1 MKVSFPLVSAALLLQ
16 AHLVLGGRDRDH
28 KTNEDALSLLRE
40 RTTPSEH
47 KVQSAAA
54 TAKLSLRGKRVLG
67 HGCPDGID
75 GYYCGNNPDVP
86 SYLNLVPN
94 RLYKCED
101 GDFSEDDWEDSCWN
115 NNPVQYC
122 KVNGGG
128 HDECAD
134 ACPDGKN
141 GYYCGNNPD
150 VPDYLVDDRLYKC
163 IDGDYSE
170 DDWEDSCWNNHP
182 VQYCKVNGDGHDACV
197 DKHPAPAPPPP
208 PPSPT
213 CPGNKD
219 GYYCG
224 NNPDVPDHLVDDR
237 LYECDNGHYEKVDS
251 CWNNDPV
258 QSCKVN
264 GGGHDECVD
273 ACPGGI
279 DGYYCGNNPNVPS
292 DLDLVDGRLYYCE
305 DGDYSKHDWVD
316 TCTNNP
322 TELSYPNEYQIC
334 QVNGG
339 GNDKCVDPTPTCPDG
354 EDGYYCGN
362 NPHVPDHLVDD
373 RLYKCTNGHYERWD
387 SCWNNHPV
395 QFCKVNGGG
404 NDDCVDAH
412 PSPAPPPPS
421 PAKCPGGK
429 NGKYC
434 GENPLVPDHLED
446 GILYTCEDG
455 HYSHHIPCKDL
466 DPAYCKYFV
475 AARIH

>member
-94 RLYKCED
+94 RLYKCEG

-150 VPDYLVDDRLYKC
+150 VPDY
-163 IDGDYSE
+163 
-170 DDWEDSCWNNHP
+170 
-182 VQYCKVNGDGHDACV
+182 
-197 DKHPAPAPPPP
+197 
-208 PPSPT
+208 
-213 CPGNKD
+213 
-219 GYYCG
+219 
-224 NNPDVPDHLVDDR
+224 LVDDR

-429 NGKYC
+429 NGQYC